1 MFFIRQCI
9 LTLVSIM
16 TATVLTYSSDS
27 VAAPCNLVQGKIRVI
42 NFGSNLASGL
52 SVARDAPVGTVI
64 YKDIVHT
71 SEYQRLQCDSWG
83 YGGFY
88 VSPTLGSSR
97 EGNTFP
103 LGQTGLSFR
112 IIYPEGYYLSAPSW
126 LQEGNKSFT
135 IGNYT
140 LEIIKSGELGKNN
153 KVPAAPLGKSTY
165 DGNTIAEFNLLK
177 PIVLSQTSC
186 QAPSIQVSMGDDYQV
201 TEFNKAGSTP
211 RMINF
216 NVGLTKCEQGINS
229 VTYSLDATSQVLDS
243 QKGIVALDSS
253 STAKGI
259 GLQLIGETG
268 QPLALGTTYTFAG
281 FNSTTTNFNIPL
293 SATYYRLAG
302 STLEAGSANA
312 SVTFTVNYL

>member
-1 MFFIRQCI
+1 MLFIRQRI

-16 TATVLTYSSDS
+16 AATVLTYSSDS
-27 VAAPCNLVQGKIRVI
+27 VAAPCYLQGKIRVI
-42 NFGSNLASGL
+42 NFGSNLAGGL
-52 SVARDAPVGTVI
+52 SVGRDAPVGTVI

-71 SEYQRLQCDSWG
+71 SDYQTLICDSWG
-83 YGGFY
+83 YGGFS
-88 VSPTLGSSR
+88 VNPSLGSSQ
-97 EGNTFP
+97 EGNVFP

-112 IIYPEGYYLSAPSW
+112 IMEPNDRYLRAPSFI
-126 LQEGNKSFT
+126 QPGNKPQVV
-135 IGNYT
+135 GNYT

-153 KVPAAPLGKSTY
+153 KVPAGSLGNEAY
-165 DGNTIAEFNLLK
+165 DRNTIAEFNLLK

-186 QAPSIQVSMGDDYQV
+186 QSPSIHVSMGDDYQL

-229 VTYSLDATSQVLDS
+229 VTYSLDATSQVLDR

-259 GLQLIGETG
+259 GLQLIGKTG
-268 QPLALGTTYTFAG
+268 QPLALGTTYKFAG
-281 FNSTTTNFNIPL
+281 FNSTTNFKIPL

-312 SVTFTVNYL
+312 LVIFTVNYL